1 MYEIIGY
8 AAAILVGVLVVLVG
22 AGGSILTV
30 PVLVYL
36 FHISPV
42 IATGYALLIVGITSI
57 ISTLSYIRRKMVNYR
72 IAIIFGI
79 PSVAAVYLTRRYM
92 LPAIPEELF
101 TYGESLL
108 SKDVFLMLLM
118 GALLFVS
125 ATSMV
130 MVKRKY
136 DAEPELNLN
145 TFYYTRMILIEGLI
159 IGVLTGL
166 VGTGGGFMI
175 IPALVILCNLP
186 IKTAIGTALLIASA
200 KSGIGFLGEI
210 SINAD
215 IDYELIFKFT
225 GFSLVGIAIGT
236 YFSDKV
242 SGYKLRNYFGYFLY
256 VVGATILITELLSL

>member
-1 MYEIIGY
+1 MLT
-8 AAAILVGVLVVLVG
+8 AI
-22 AGGSILTV
+22 AQ
-30 PVLVYL
+30 
-36 FHISPV
+36 
-42 IATGYALLIVGITSI
+42 
-57 ISTLSYIRRKMVNYR
+57 
-72 IAIIFGI
+72 
-79 PSVAAVYLTRRYM
+79 
-92 LPAIPEELF
+92 ELF

-225 GFSLVGIAIGT
+225 GFALVGIAIGT
-236 YFSDKV
+236 YLSDKV

-256 VVGATILITELLSL
+256 LVGATILITELLSL

>member
-1 MYEIIGY
+1 MYEILGY
-8 AAAILVGVLVVLVG
+8 AGAIVVGLLVVLIG

-42 IATGYALLIVGITSI
+42 IATGYALLIVGTTSI

-72 IAIIFGI
+72 IAVIFGI
-79 PSVAAVYLTRRYM
+79 PSVAAVYITRRYM
-92 LPAIPEELF
+92 LPAIPDEMSTF
-101 TYGESLL
+101 GDSVI
-108 SKDVFLMLLM
+108 SKDAFLMLLM
-118 GALLFVS
+118 GVLLFVS

-130 MVKRKY
+130 MIKRKY

-225 GFSLVGIAIGT
+225 AFSLVGIAIGT
-236 YFSDKV
+236 YLSDKV

>member
-1 MYEIIGY
+1 MYEILGY
-8 AAAILVGVLVVLVG
+8 AGAIVVGLLVVLIG

-42 IATGYALLIVGITSI
+42 IATGYALLIVGTTSI

-72 IAIIFGI
+72 IAVIFGI
-79 PSVAAVYLTRRYM
+79 PSVAAVYITRRYM
-92 LPAIPEELF
+92 LPAIPDEMSTF
-101 TYGESLL
+101 GDSVI
-108 SKDVFLMLLM
+108 SKDAFLMLLM
-118 GALLFVS
+118 GVLLFVS

-130 MVKRKY
+130 MIKRKY
-136 DAEPELNLN
+136 DAAQELNLN

-225 GFSLVGIAIGT
+225 AFSLVGIAIGT
-236 YFSDKV
+236 YLSDKV

>member
-1 MYEIIGY
+1 MYEYIGY
-8 AAAILVGVLVVLVG
+8 ASAVVVGLLVVLIG

-42 IATGYALLIVGITSI
+42 VATGYALLIVGTTSI
-57 ISTLSYIRRKMVNYR
+57 ISTLSYIRRKLVNYR

-79 PSVAAVYLTRRYM
+79 PSMTAVYLTRRYM
-92 LPAIPEELF
+92 LPAIPEEVF
-101 TYGESLL
+101 MIRNSIIT
-108 SKDVFLMLLM
+108 KDVFLMLLM
-118 GALLFVS
+118 GSLIFVS

-136 DAEPELNLN
+136 DSEDVPNLN

-175 IPALVILCNLP
+175 IPALVLLCNLP

-200 KSGIGFLGEI
+200 KSGIGFLGEMTNN
-210 SINAD
+210 SN
-215 IDYELIFKFT
+215 IDYQLIFKFT
-225 GFSLVGIAIGT
+225 GFALVGIAIGT
-236 YFSDKV
+236 YLSDKV

-256 VVGATILITELLSL
+256 LVGAVILLNELLSL